1 MNDTELDQQYLA
13 IKKRSTSELF
23 DLTLV
28 VVRSDGFRILFWLAV
43 FAAPLALINH
53 VAASWLCNRF
63 LLLDPED
70 GDWSFM
76 YVISVLALTVFETPF
91 ASSLS
96 IIYLGKRVFSAG
108 GVPKTGEILLAWIEA
123 VPQLIL
129 FTVLLV
135 PLGIF
140 YECMPEI
147 VALERSPLF
156 ARRKDQITTFRRLR
170 NFHRNRF
177 GEQFVMLYPILLF
190 GVMLVPGLLLV
201 ISCLFYLCIGPVQNY
216 FSQFVALAAAIV
228 VWVSCFFLIVFHFLR
243 YLDMRIEREGWD
255 VELVFR
261 AERSRSVQ

>member
-1 MNDTELDQQYLA
+1 MNSTELDHQYLA

-23 DLTLV
+23 DLTLA
-28 VVRSDGFRILFWLAV
+28 VVRSDGFHPLLWLAV
-43 FAAPLALINH
+43 FAVPLALVNH
-53 VAASWLCNRF
+53 LVVSRLCEKIM
-63 LLLDPED
+63 LLDPED
-70 GDWSFM
+70 GDWLFM
-76 YVISVLALTVFETPF
+76 YVIGVIALSVMEAPF

-108 GVPKTGEILLAWIEA
+108 GTPKTGEILLAWIEA
-123 VPQLIL
+123 APQLIL

-135 PLGIF
+135 PLVIF

-156 ARRKDQITTFRRLR
+156 SRRKDQITTFRRLR
-170 NFHRNRF
+170 NFHRDRF

-190 GVMLVPGLLLV
+190 GVLLVPGLLLV
-201 ISCLFYLCIGPVQNY
+201 IAYLFYLCVGPISSYHV
-216 FSQFVALAAAIV
+216 QFVALATALTLWIFF
-228 VWVSCFFLIVFHFLR
+228 FFLIVFHFLR

-261 AERSRSVQ
+261 AERSRSAQ

>member
-1 MNDTELDQQYLA
+1 MNGTELDQQYLV

-23 DLTLV
+23 DLTLA
-28 VVRSDGFRILFWLAV
+28 VVRSDGLRVLFWLAV
-43 FAAPLALINH
+43 FAVPLALINH
-53 VAASWLCNRF
+53 VLVSRLCDQI

-76 YVISVLALTVFETPF
+76 YVISVLALSVVEVPF

-108 GVPKTGEILLAWIEA
+108 GIPKTGEILLAWIEA
-123 VPQLIL
+123 IPQLIL

-135 PLGIF
+135 PLVMF

-170 NFHRNRF
+170 NFHRDRF

-201 ISCLFYLCIGPVQNY
+201 IFYLFYLCVGPTSGH
-216 FSQFVALAAAIV
+216 FFVALTTSLTI
-228 VWVSCFFLIVFHFLR
+228 WIFFFFLIVFHFLR

>member
-1 MNDTELDQQYLA
+1 MNDLELDQQYLA

-28 VVRSDGFRILFWLAV
+28 VVRSDGFRVLFLLAV
-43 FAAPLALINH
+43 FAVPLALINH
-53 VAASWLCNRF
+53 FVASWLCGRF

-70 GDWSFM
+70 GDWLSM
-76 YVISVLALTVFETPF
+76 YVISVLALSLIETPF
-91 ASSLS
+91 ASSLP

-108 GVPKTGEILLAWIEA
+108 GTPKTGEILLAWVEA
-123 VPQLIL
+123 APQLIL
-129 FTVLLV
+129 FTVLFV
-135 PLGIF
+135 PLVIF

-156 ARRKDQITTFRRLR
+156 SRRKDQITTFRRLR
-170 NFHRNRF
+170 NFHRDRF
-177 GEQFVMLYPILLF
+177 GEQFVMLYPVSLF
-190 GVMLVPGLLLV
+190 GVLLVPGLLLV
-201 ISCLFYLCIGPVQNY
+201 IAYLFYLCIGPISGHFFIV
-216 FSQFVALAAAIV
+216 LATPSTLWIYL
-228 VWVSCFFLIVFHFLR
+228 FFLIVFHFLR